1 MYSEQT
7 ARELDKEIETIIQSE
22 YIKAKDII
30 KKHRKELDLI
40 VETLMLLETIV
51 KEQIDYIHENLKL
64 PPEAIEAKKANE
76 KNSKN
81 KSDDSSKSQI
91 DDSIKPIDA
100 AEKRSSTST
109 LSGSVPLSLIVH
121 DFILGRNSATIICFS
136 SSLNFSTYCS
146 LN

>member
-1 MYSEQT
+1 MSK
-7 ARELDKEIETIIQSE
+7 RERLLIKISGASLKSNDEVFDVL
-22 YIKAKDII
+22 KAKDII

-51 KEQIDYIHENLKL
+51 KEQIDYIHKNLKL

-91 DDSIKPIDA
+91 DDSIKPIDG
-100 AEKRSSTST
+100 KK
-109 LSGSVPLSLIVH
+109 
-121 DFILGRNSATIICFS
+121 N
-136 SSLNFSTYCS
+136 
-146 LN
+146 